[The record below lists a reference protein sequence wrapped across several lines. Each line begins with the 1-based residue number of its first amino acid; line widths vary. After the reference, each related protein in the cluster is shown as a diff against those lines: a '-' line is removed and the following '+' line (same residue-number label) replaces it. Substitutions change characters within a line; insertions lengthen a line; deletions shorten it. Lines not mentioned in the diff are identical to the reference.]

1 MPEISA
7 ERLDELESAEKW
19 FEYLLWELEDYA
31 DSLDEYVHID
41 DVFTELRELTQ
52 RMRNGGAPE

>member
-19 FEYLLWELEDYA
+19 FEYLLRELQDYA
-31 DSLDEYVHID
+31 DSLDEHVHID
-41 DVFTELRELTQ
+41 DVWTELSGLTQ
-52 RMRNGGAPE
+52 QMRDGGRPE